1 MCTASEQK
9 DWSESEITLAAI
21 ALFSSPVNTAG
32 GGLLSKHLW
41 PFGSDDDVDAGA
53 LLMIK
58 VMMLIALKWSEPN
71 QV

>member
-1 MCTASEQK
+1 MCTASGQK
-9 DWSESEITLAAI
+9 DWSESEITLQVI

-32 GGLLSKHLW
+32 G
-41 PFGSDDDVDAGA
+41 GSDDDVDAGA

-58 VMMLIALKWSEPN
+58 VMMLVALKWSEPN